1 MDPILQVLV
10 SWQFI
15 TFGLAVA
22 AMVYVLRLIIEYVFS
37 VLKKDL
43 TQSNFWNKLVLPL
56 APIVFG
62 VTAAI
67 LITKFPYPG
76 FTPDAHGVVV
86 RGDRIIF
93 GLVAG
98 SLSTIL
104 QNVVTSLLGQKIT
117 STIQGLIS
125 NIASSTPTATP
136 VAPTVPMVPSVVGPS
151 PVVVPTVPLV
161 PSVADLPARG
171 QP

>member
-1 MDPILQVLV
+1 MDPILQVLL

-15 TFGLAVA
+15 LFGLAVA
-22 AMVYVLRLIIEYVFS
+22 AVVYVLRLIVEYVFS

-43 TQSNFWNKLVLPL
+43 TQSNLWNKLILPI
-56 APIVFG
+56 APIMFG
-62 VTAAI
+62 VAIAI
-67 LITKFPYPG
+67 LIKKFPYPG
-76 FTPDAHGVVV
+76 FTPDVHGVVV

-104 QNVVTSLLGQKIT
+104 QSVVTSLLGQKIT

-125 NIASSTPTATP
+125 SVSSTSTATP
-136 VAPTVPMVPSVVGPS
+136 TTVTSVTTATS
-151 PVVVPTVPLV
+151 TVVPAATLAPPVTG
-161 PSVADLPARG
+161 LPARG